1 MLSWGLDQ
9 AGAITEQKLVTGRVT
24 KNMLAIFGNG
34 IRETLEVKL
43 KLNSVPRIQRP
54 QTSQNSEIQR
64 GYGSNAPTPT
74 PTDTATEWSSFIQSN
89 PGFGRPVSGPSMPSP
104 NLAPAR
110 FGTPVQMASPAPDA
124 RPDHFA
130 QLPAAPTPPPSNI
143 TGSQPIAPMSSFG
156 PATEAASTTA
166 KGNGSGAPAP
176 TKKPKRSSSKAP
188 SKKKTGNPRGRP
200 PKHPRQDTGDTSA
213 IEDAT
218 DGDEPSKKKRAKTT
232 KADWP
237 KGAPLDSA
245 PGSLRVA
252 ASTSGSLRTMRP
264 AASGSGGVGGSHL
277 QEVPRAPTP
286 VPGQAPPRPLSK
298 SLSQAPSGRPSV
310 LGYDGATRYQVFDG
324 GIPGP
329 PGQDA
334 RSPSES
340 VAQSPRQAYTPEES
354 PADIGSSPPVPRSA
368 HSMRSSPPLSSPV
381 LPPMPMPQPDSGFM
395 SGGFDSIADYDDL
408 PTANNS
414 LPPRSEDPGVL
425 EATRAVPPNRPKTA
439 SKPGTMVIEQ
449 VCPGP
454 PELLPKKSIYRP
466 KSSSQGPS
474 KKSRGTGTKA
484 VAYPLKRANTEPN
497 LQRQET
503 PVEPTGPP
511 SVPQLPLEFET
522 VENDVSQMGP
532 AMEPA
537 QEPARDS
544 TSNPASEPKAS
555 EPAALPS
562 VENPEDSILRLL
574 DQPLADGLSMPNEV
588 EDAPELP
595 TTSEPPRVPSPQPTT
610 IEAVVPA
617 PKPFV
622 PASDPGLL
630 APTNLPYF
638 SFEEEEEQ
646 GPPSKNF
653 SRKQS
658 IKAKLEKA
666 IEAGQMPTFCSNCGA
681 ISTPTWR
688 KVYSQR
694 CEGSPEFPVFSD
706 KPGCITAIII
716 TRRDENEKPL
726 EYQVIKKALG
736 PTEDKAKW
744 NEDMLCNCRFSFFL
758 FSFFKGLAQKHS
770 TDGQ

>member
-9 AGAITEQKLVTGRVT
+9 AAASAEQKLVTGRVA

-34 IRETLEVKL
+34 VKETLEVKL
-43 KLNSVPRIQRP
+43 KLNSVPRMQRP
-54 QTSQNSEIQR
+54 QTSHNPEVQR

-74 PTDTATEWSSFIQSN
+74 PTDTATEWTSFIQSN
-89 PGFGRPVSGPSMPSP
+89 PGFGRPVSGPSAPSP

-110 FGTPVQMASPAPDA
+110 FGTPIQVGSPAPDA
-124 RPDHFA
+124 RSDHFA
-130 QLPAAPTPPPSNI
+130 PLPAAPTPPPPNVA
-143 TGSQPIAPMSSFG
+143 GSQPTAPMSSSFG
-156 PATEAASTTA
+156 PAPETTSTTSNN
-166 KGNGSGAPAP
+166 NGSGAPAP
-176 TKKPKRSSSKAP
+176 AKKPKRSSSKAP

-200 PKHPRQDTGDTSA
+200 PKHPRQDAGDTSA

-264 AASGSGGVGGSHL
+264 AASGGGGVGGSHL

-298 SLSQAPSGRPSV
+298 SMSQAPSRRPSV

-340 VAQSPRQAYTPEES
+340 VAQSPHQAYTPEES

-395 SGGFDSIADYDDL
+395 SGGFDSIADYDDMPL
-408 PTANNS
+408 ANS
-414 LPPRSEDPGVL
+414 LPPRSEEPGLL
-425 EATRAVPPNRPKTA
+425 EAARPAPPNRPKTA

-466 KSSSQGPS
+466 KSSSQGLS

-511 SVPQLPLEFET
+511 SLPQLPSELET
-522 VENDVSQMGP
+522 VEKNGSQAGP
-532 AMEPA
+532 LTEPA
-537 QEPARDS
+537 QKPVRESAS
-544 TSNPASEPKAS
+544 EPASEPKAS
-555 EPAALPS
+555 APAALPS
-562 VENPEDSILRLL
+562 IEDPEDGILRLL
-574 DQPLADGLSMPNEV
+574 DQPLADGLPVPDEV
-588 EDAPELP
+588 EDAHELP
-595 TTSEPPRVPSPQPTT
+595 AMSEPPQIPSPQQSTT
-610 IEAVVPA
+610 EATIPA
-617 PKPFV
+617 PKPSV
-622 PASDPGLL
+622 AASDPGLPE
-630 APTNLPYF
+630 PTNLSYF

-646 GPPSKNF
+646 VPPSKNF

-716 TRRDENEKPL
+716 TKRDENEKPL
-726 EYQVIKKALG
+726 EYQIIKKALG

-744 NEDMLCNCRFSFFL
+744 NEDMLCNCRFLIFND
-758 FSFFKGLAQKHS
+758 LA
-770 TDGQ
+770 